1 MLPATKRAFF
11 GTSGKDK
18 RIFGAASA
26 VGGGSNSASGGNSF
40 AETQQY
46 HQYYVEADD
55 GSTGSDLKREMTDYQ
70 RSFSEGRL
78 VDRWVGWTVLPFQLA
93 PITSNRTLLLTVVIL
108 FSKQL
113 NTRSN

>member
-78 VDRWVGWTVLPFQLA
+78 VDR
-93 PITSNRTLLLTVVIL
+93 
-108 FSKQL
+108 
-113 NTRSN
+113 